1 MFNIYVVKTNGERE
15 LFSLK
20 KVFESALRAGARRE
34 SALEIAE
41 AVKRESYDS
50 IKTSEI
56 SRLVNKRLKKD
67 SLKSAVRFNLKRS
80 IKELGPTGFPFE
92 KYVCEIF
99 KSLGFGVKIN
109 QIVPGSCILDYEI
122 DFVAENNE
130 MVYIGECKY
139 RNFFND
145 IVDLKDSLANYARF
159 LDILDGPYLK
169 NEKRKGLEIKT
180 ILVTN
185 GKFTSK
191 ALAYSDCKGI
201 DVLGWRSPQGRGLE
215 HLVEERGLYPVTI
228 LPSLKEY
235 MKEVLVENQIMLVK
249 DLVNINIAGFSAK
262 TKLQEKDLH
271 SLTEEARLLLGD

>member
-1 MFNIYVVKTNGERE
+1 MSNIYVLKTNGEKE
-15 LFSLK
+15 IFSLK
-20 KVFESALRAGARRE
+20 KVFESALRSGARRE
-34 SALEIAE
+34 SALEIAK
-41 AVKRESYDS
+41 AVENESYDGV
-50 IKTSEI
+50 KTSEI
-56 SRLVNKRLKKD
+56 FRQVTKRLKKD
-67 SLKSAVRFNLKRS
+67 SLKSALRFNLKRS
-80 IKELGPTGFPFE
+80 IKDLGPTGFPFE
-92 KYVCEIF
+92 KYVCEIYR
-99 KSLGFGVKIN
+99 SLGFKVKIN

-122 DFVAENNE
+122 DFVAKNDKT
-130 MVYIGECKY
+130 VYVGECKY

-159 LDILDGPYLK
+159 LDILEGPYLK
-169 NEKRKGLEIKT
+169 NEKREGLEIKT

-235 MKEVLVENQIMLVK
+235 MKKVLVENQIMLVK
-249 DLVNINIAGFSAK
+249 DLVNINIAAFSAK

-271 SLTEEARLLLGD
+271 SLVQEANLLLGN